1 MVKGKK
7 ESLQHI
13 LGFSGLPSED
23 LQKILEV
30 GIFREY
36 QKGETIF
43 YEGEAGAGF
52 YVVQQ
57 GSLKVYKAS
66 PEGKEIILHL
76 CGPGDHLGHAGVF
89 EGGSFPA
96 SAQALGVCGVL
107 FFPRQAMLNLLAR
120 EPQMALHML
129 GVLSLKLRELTLQV
143 ENLAL
148 KEVPGRLASYLL
160 HLRDAEGE
168 KEINS
173 NVNNGINNDTSND
186 MGNEIKIDP
195 KKSAESDTKKRTQ
208 ENVLDLPVSRVQ
220 LARVLGTTPE
230 TLSRIFG
237 EMTSRGILE
246 ISRRH
251 LVILNVPA
259 LEYLAEQGRYSE
271 GRG

>member
-1 MVKGKK
+1 VKGRVRDK
-7 ESLQHI
+7 EESFRDL
-13 LGFSGLPSED
+13 LGFSGLPPED
-23 LQKILEV
+23 LQKIREV
-30 GIFREY
+30 GLFREY
-36 QKGETIF
+36 QKGEILF
-43 YEGEAGAGF
+43 CEGQKGEGF

-57 GSLKVYKAS
+57 GSLKVYKSS

-76 CGPGDHLGHAGVF
+76 CGPGDHLGHAAVF

-96 SAQALGVCGVL
+96 SAQALGICGVL

-160 HLRDAEGE
+160 HLREGDP
-168 KEINS
+168 S
-173 NVNNGINNDTSND
+173 N
-186 MGNEIKIDP
+186 
-195 KKSAESDTKKRTQ
+195 
-208 ENVLDLPVSRVQ
+208 NVMDLPVSRVQ

-230 TLSRIFG
+230 TLSRILG
-237 EMTSRGILE
+237 EITSRGILE

-251 LVILNVPA
+251 LVLRDVPA
-259 LEYLAEQGRYSE
+259 LEYLAEQGGYPE
-271 GRG
+271 KKE